1 MKILIKRGEK
11 VLNEMNFGQWANAR
25 GDERYFALID
35 GILDLE
41 SDVADWNLDQQC
53 KSNDLRAEIVS

>member
-1 MKILIKRGEK
+1 MKIIIKRGEK

-25 GDERYFALID
+25 GDDRYFALID

-41 SDVADWNLDQQC
+41 SDVADWNQDQRC